1 MIKYN
6 AELVRN
12 GDYVPA
18 ADGSLALDDYVN
30 VILQD
35 IARAVSTGRGSFY
48 PDKDFGGFVAQGVQ
62 AVPTALYAAARAR
75 QALYNLGGI
84 YVEDVEVNE
93 NTLVLKLIIDKEKRQ
108 VEITL

>member
-6 AELVRN
+6 AEIVQS

-18 ADGSLALDDYVN
+18 SDGSLALEDYTLA
-30 VILQD
+30 ILQD
-35 IARAVSTGRGSFY
+35 LARAVSVNRGSFY
-48 PDKDFGGFVAQGVQ
+48 PDKRFGGFTANGVQ

-84 YVEDVEVNE
+84 YVESVEEDGNSLIL
-93 NTLVLKLIIDKEKRQ
+93 NLIINKTKRQ